1 MNAEPVV
8 ELSEVRKRYGD
19 VEALKGVD
27 IAIRRGEVVA
37 VLGPNGAGKT
47 TSIGLMLGLA
57 QPSSGAVRVFGL
69 GPGSSQARSRSGRC
83 CRTPAARAAHR
94 D

>member
-1 MNAEPVV
+1 MV
-8 ELSEVRKRYGD
+8 ELSEVRKRYWD

-47 TSIGLMLGLA
+47 TSIGLMLCLG
-57 QPSSGAVRVFGL
+57 VREVV
-69 GPGSSQARSRSGRC
+69 RC
-83 CRTPAARAAHR
+83 W
-94 D
+94 